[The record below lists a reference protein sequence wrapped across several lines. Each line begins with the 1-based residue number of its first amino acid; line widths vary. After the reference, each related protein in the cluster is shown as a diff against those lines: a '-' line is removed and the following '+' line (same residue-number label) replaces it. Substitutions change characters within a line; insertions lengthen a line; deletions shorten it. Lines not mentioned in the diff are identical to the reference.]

1 VKEPH
6 FDLRMTCTFRPAIRR
21 KETDEDAPSLW
32 FAFRQNRLLLRQ
44 NGPDLCVPRLEQWR
58 GLAVQY
64 SATHYLGVMD
74 DAHCYAVQLTD
85 EPEELDGV
93 VFKDLRSVLLTMDES
108 IVGVAGLAFQI
119 VHWDRT
125 HRFCGQCG
133 QPTQPLP
140 EERARKC
147 ARCDLVCFPRLSPV
161 IIVRIC
167 RGEQLLLARSPH
179 TPPGMYSVLAGFVEP
194 GETLE
199 EAVARE
205 VMEEVGI
212 SLRNIRYFG
221 SQPWPFPHSLMIGFT
236 AEHAS
241 GEIQIDGK
249 EIEDA
254 GWYFIDKLPMLP
266 SPISISRRLIDDF
279 LRDRHYPTLQ

>member
-1 VKEPH
+1 
-6 FDLRMTCTFRPAIRR
+6 MATFQPAIRR
-21 KETDEDAPSLW
+21 PETHEGAPSLW
-32 FAFRQNRLLLRQ
+32 FAFHQNRLLLHRDGQ
-44 NGPDLCVPRLEQWR
+44 ELRVPCSEQWC
-58 GLAVQY
+58 GLGLQHSVR
-64 SATHYLGVMD
+64 HYLGVMG
-74 DAHCYAVQLTD
+74 DAHCYAVQLLD
-85 EPEELDGV
+85 EPTELEGV

-108 IVGVAGLAFQI
+108 ITGVAGLAFQI

-133 QPTQPLP
+133 QPMEPMT

-147 ARCDLVCFPRLSPV
+147 ARCDLVFFPRLSPV
-161 IIVRIC
+161 IIVRVS

-199 EAVARE
+199 EAVVRE
-205 VMEEVGI
+205 VMEEVGV

-236 AEHAS
+236 AEHAG
-241 GEIQIDGK
+241 GEIRIDGK

-254 GWYFIDKLPMLP
+254 NWYSVDRLPMLP
-266 SPISISRRLIDDF
+266 SPISIARRLVDDF
-279 LRDRHYPTLQ
+279 LRSVGREADVKH

>member
-1 VKEPH
+1 
-6 FDLRMTCTFRPAIRR
+6 MATFQRSIRGP
-21 KETDEDAPSLW
+21 ETGEETPSLW
-32 FAFRQNRLLLRQ
+32 FAFRHNRLLLRRDGQ
-44 NGPDLCVPRLEQWR
+44 ELRVPRLEHFR
-58 GLAVQY
+58 DLGLQHL
-64 SATHYLGVMD
+64 ATHYLGVMGE
-74 DAHCYAVQLTD
+74 AHCYAVHLAD
-85 EPEELDGV
+85 EPAEPEGV

-108 IVGVAGLAFQI
+108 ITGVAGLAFQI

-133 QPTQPLP
+133 QLMAPMP

-147 ARCDLVCFPRLSPV
+147 AGCDLIFFPRLSPV

-167 RGEQLLLARSPH
+167 RGQQLLLARSPH

-205 VMEEVGI
+205 VREEVGI

-236 AEHAS
+236 AEHAG
-241 GEIQIDGK
+241 GEIRIDGK

-254 GWYFIDKLPMLP
+254 NWYSVDRLPMLP
-266 SPISISRRLIDDF
+266 PPISIARRLVDDF
-279 LRDRHYPTLQ
+279 LESSVAEAWHHDR

>member
-1 VKEPH
+1 
-6 FDLRMTCTFRPAIRR
+6 MAYTFQPAIRPPQT
-21 KETDEDAPSLW
+21 EEGAPSLW
-32 FAFRQNRLLLRQ
+32 FAFHQNRLLLHRDGQ
-44 NGPDLCVPRLEQWR
+44 ELRVPRWEEWR
-58 GLAVQY
+58 DLGLQQA
-64 SATHYLGVMD
+64 ATHYLGAMGG
-74 DAHCYAVQLTD
+74 AHCYAVQLSEESP
-85 EPEELDGV
+85 EPDRV

-108 IVGVAGLAFQI
+108 ITGVAGLAFQI

-133 QPTQPLP
+133 QPMEPMT

-147 ARCDLVCFPRLSPV
+147 ARCDLVFFPRLSPV
-161 IIVRIC
+161 IIVRVC

-205 VMEEVGI
+205 VMEEVGV

-236 AEHAS
+236 AEHAG

-254 GWYFIDKLPMLP
+254 SWYSTDRLPLLP
-266 SPISISRRLIDDF
+266 SPISIARKLVDDF
-279 LRDRHYPTLQ
+279 LRSAGCSQANTNR

>member
-1 VKEPH
+1 
-6 FDLRMTCTFRPAIRR
+6 MTFTFQPAIRR
-21 KETDEDAPSLW
+21 PETDEDAPSLW
-32 FAFRQNRLLLRQ
+32 FAFRQNRLLLHRDGQ
-44 NGPDLCVPRLEQWR
+44 ELRVPCSEQWR
-58 GLAVQY
+58 ELRLQHSTA
-64 SATHYLGVMD
+64 HYLGVMG
-74 DAHCYAVQLTD
+74 DAHCYAVQLAD
-85 EPEELDGV
+85 EPAELDRV
-93 VFKDLRSVLLTMDES
+93 EFIDLRSALLTMEER
-108 IVGVAGLAFQI
+108 ITGVAGLAFQI

-133 QPTQPLP
+133 QPMEAMT

-147 ARCDLVCFPRLSPV
+147 ARCDLLFFPRLSPV
-161 IIVRIC
+161 IIVRVC

-199 EAVARE
+199 AAVARE
-205 VMEEVGI
+205 VMEEVRI

-236 AEHAS
+236 AEHAD
-241 GEIQIDGK
+241 GEIRIDGK

-254 GWYFIDKLPMLP
+254 NWYSIDRLPMLP
-266 SPISISRRLIDDF
+266 SPISIARRLIDDF
-279 LRDRHYPTLQ
+279 VRTNAMSEACND

>member
-1 VKEPH
+1 MAI
-6 FDLRMTCTFRPAIRR
+6 FQPAIRPP
-21 KETDEDAPSLW
+21 ETDEDAPSLW
-32 FAFRQNRLLLRQ
+32 FAFRQNRLLLHRDGQ
-44 NGPDLCVPRLEQWR
+44 ELRVPCLERWR
-58 GLAVQY
+58 ELSLEH
-64 SATHYLGVMD
+64 SATHYLGVMG
-74 DAHCYAVQLTD
+74 DAHCYAVHLVD
-85 EPEELDGV
+85 EPAELDCV
-93 VFKDLRSVLLTMDES
+93 VFKDLRSVLLTMDER
-108 IVGVAGLAFQI
+108 ITGVAGLAFQV

-133 QPTQPLP
+133 QPMETLT

-147 ARCDLVCFPRLSPV
+147 ARCDLLFFPRLSPV
-161 IIVRIC
+161 IIVRVC

-179 TPPGMYSVLAGFVEP
+179 TPAGMYSVLAGFVEP

-199 EAVARE
+199 AAVARE

-236 AEHAS
+236 AEHAA

-254 GWYFIDKLPMLP
+254 NWYSADKLPTLP
-266 SPISISRRLIDDF
+266 SPMSIARRLVDDF
-279 LRDRHYPTLQ
+279 LKNRDGKERVTAL

>member
-1 VKEPH
+1 
-6 FDLRMTCTFRPAIRR
+6 MTMFQPAIRPPDN
-21 KETDEDAPSLW
+21 TDEGAPSLW
-32 FAFRQNRLLLRQ
+32 FAFRQNRLLLHRDGQELRVPCSERWRQ
-44 NGPDLCVPRLEQWR
+44 LSLE
-58 GLAVQY
+58 Y
-64 SATHYLGVMD
+64 SATHYLGVMG
-74 DAHCYAVQLTD
+74 DAHCYAVQLGE
-85 EPEELDGV
+85 EPAELDCV
-93 VFKDLRSVLLTMDES
+93 VFKDLRSVLLTMDERTT
-108 IVGVAGLAFQI
+108 GVAGLAFQI

-133 QPTQPLP
+133 QPMEPMT

-147 ARCDLVCFPRLSPV
+147 ARCDLLFFPRLSPV
-161 IIVRIC
+161 IIVRVC

-212 SLRNIRYFG
+212 SLRNVHYFG

-236 AEHAS
+236 AEHAR
-241 GEIQIDGK
+241 GEIQIDRK

-254 GWYFIDKLPMLP
+254 NWYSIDRLPMLP
-266 SPISISRRLIDDF
+266 PPISIARKLVDDF
-279 LRDRHYPTLQ
+279 LRSVGREADVKH